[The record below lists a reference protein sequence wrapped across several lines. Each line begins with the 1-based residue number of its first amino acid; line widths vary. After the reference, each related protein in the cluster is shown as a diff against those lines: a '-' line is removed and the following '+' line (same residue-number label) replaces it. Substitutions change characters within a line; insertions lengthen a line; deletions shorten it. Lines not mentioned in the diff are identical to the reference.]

1 MSTVIKSLSNY
12 LNLISLKIEQNTLYT
27 NLIKIHFVASEQ
39 IDNGI
44 LCVSGI
50 IVSCLITIFRH
61 REITR
66 ASVSIIETI
75 QCGLTNNTSVET
87 KKYSMCL
94 KTSE

>member
-1 MSTVIKSLSNY
+1 MSIVIKSLSNY
-12 LNLISLKIEQNTLYT
+12 LNLISLKIEQNTLNT
-27 NLIKIHFVASEQ
+27 NLIIHFVASEQ

-61 REITR
+61 REIRR

-75 QCGLTNNTSVET
+75 QCGSTNDTSVET